1 MKPTVEDWE
10 ATPEPE
16 QANRWVQ
23 HGLHPT
29 SSGGGDGRQSHTSVK
44 GPSKKHHTNVAA
56 QAIQRFEATVVALP
70 QALAK
75 AMNPDSPVSQ
85 RQVLSNL
92 AKEDWLLP
100 QQKVTLSVLF
110 CKDTALCDQYIA
122 WAGEQELQQMW
133 IWSLLDSE
141 NLLMQE
147 SHIPA
152 PSF

>member
-29 SSGGGDGRQSHTSVK
+29 STGGGDGKRSHTSVE
-44 GPSKKHHTNVAA
+44 GPSKKCCTNVAA
-56 QAIQRFEATVVALP
+56 QAIQRFEATVAALP

-75 AMNPDSPVSQ
+75 AMNHDSPVSQ

-100 QQKVTLSVLF
+100 QKKSH
-110 CKDTALCDQYIA
+110 CQYCFARI
-122 WAGEQELQQMW
+122 Q
-133 IWSLLDSE
+133 
-141 NLLMQE
+141 
-147 SHIPA
+147 
-152 PSF
+152 